1 MQKLSSK
8 KNIIFDLDGVLLDS
22 LKNMLVSWNSVNKKF
37 DLNISFNEYYKHIGI
52 PFKDILKSLKIKKSK
67 FSLIEK
73 QYTTKSFQNLN
84 KVKFYPNVL
93 STLKYLKKK
102 KYFLGILTSKDK
114 VRTDIILK
122 KLNIKFDV
130 IQCPQKNYKGK
141 PSSDLIKKIIKDTK
155 LKRNECI
162 YIGDSIYDLVMCR
175 AAKVD
180 FLFAKYGYKIGIQNY
195 KHKIN
200 KFSDIQKIL

>member
-73 QYTTKSFQNLN
+73 QYTTKSFRNLN

-141 PSSDLIKKIIKDTK
+141 PSSDLIKKIIKDKK

-162 YIGDSIYDLVMCR
+162 YW
-175 AAKVD
+175 
-180 FLFAKYGYKIGIQNY
+180 
-195 KHKIN
+195 
-200 KFSDIQKIL
+200 

>member
-1 MQKLSSK
+1 MQKLNSK
-8 KNIIFDLDGVLLDS
+8 KNVIFDLDGVLLDS

-37 DLNISFNEYYKHIGI
+37 DLNISFDEYYKHIGI
-52 PFKDILKSLKIKKSK
+52 PFKDILKSLKIKKNK

-73 QYTTKSFQNLN
+73 QYSTKSFRNLN

-114 VRTDIILK
+114 VRTNIILK

-141 PSSDLIKKIIKDTK
+141 PSSDLIKKIIKDKK

-180 FLFAKYGYKIGIQNY
+180 FLFAKDGYKIGIKNY